1 VRRDEAEVSRP
12 TGARPGVVACAAGR
26 DAAPQR
32 CALQEEVGA
41 AQELETD
48 LSSCKHENAQLQE
61 KVVQQHSLLGELET
75 RLAQLGGEEADKLAL
90 SALQSAQTKHS
101 VERLAFERAAIER
114 RLAQKTAELDTVQQR
129 MQGMTEGCAELAT
142 EVDHLGK
149 MLARKIAE
157 ASEWRARASYLE
169 RGVQAEKTARQAD
182 LERYKQ
188 KSVQAADRLF
198 AYSRRA
204 SLVEKWYTWR
214 GHQRPEERMLSIAPT
229 FKSESAAAH
238 ARCDEDDEG
247 DEDDDDSDDD
257 AEPRGASMFGINPS
271 IHTRGLPKPGTL
283 PGRRERRDTGKPW

>member
-1 VRRDEAEVSRP
+1 
-12 TGARPGVVACAAGR
+12 VVACAAGR
-26 DAAPQR
+26 DAALQR

-41 AQELETD
+41 AHELETD

-61 KVVQQHSLLGELET
+61 KVVQQHTLLGELET

-142 EVDHLGK
+142 EVDHLGN
-149 MLARKIAE
+149 MLARKMAE

-188 KSVQAADRLF
+188 KSVQ
-198 AYSRRA
+198 
-204 SLVEKWYTWR
+204 EKWYTWR

-247 DEDDDDSDDD
+247 DEDDDDDDDD
-257 AEPRGASMFGINPS
+257 AEPRGASMFGLNPS
-271 IHTRGLPKPGTL
+271 IRTLGLPKPGTL